1 MREGIN
7 SVELCGVVA
16 AEPVFSHENHG
27 QAFFRFLLDVDRLS
41 GQTDRIEVLAL
52 SATLTATPVA
62 AGAHLRV
69 LGQLRSYNNR
79 SAGGRRL
86 VISVLANVI
95 TPWEG
100 EARNV
105 VLLSGALCKPPV
117 LRRTPLG
124 RSICDV
130 MLAVNRR
137 YGRSDY
143 LPCIAWG
150 QLAMQVGAMPVGERL
165 SLEGRIQSRLYT
177 KVVDGIPEER
187 TAYEVSVM
195 HLTEVEEEPEEAPE
209 EEAGPPESR
218 QEETFPPQT

>member
-1 MREGIN
+1 MQEGIN
-7 SVELCGVVA
+7 SIELCGKVA
-16 AEPVFSHENHG
+16 ASPVFSHENHG
-27 QAFFRFLLDVDRLS
+27 QSFYRFLLEAERLS
-41 GQTDRIEVLAL
+41 GQSDRIEVLAL
-52 SATLTATPVA
+52 SSTLAATDMQE
-62 AGAHLRV
+62 GARIRV

-79 SAGGRRL
+79 SDSGRRL

-100 EARNV
+100 EARNT
-105 VLLSGALCKPPV
+105 VLLSGALCKPPI

-150 QLAMQVGAMPVGERL
+150 QLAMQIGAMDVGSIL
-165 SLEGRIQSRLYT
+165 SLEGRIQSRIYT
-177 KVVDGIPEER
+177 KTVDGQSEQR
-187 TAYEVSVM
+187 TAYEISIM
-195 HLTEVEEEPEEAPE
+195 RLVESDDTPKQASPE
-209 EEAGPPESR
+209 
-218 QEETFPPQT
+218 QDHI